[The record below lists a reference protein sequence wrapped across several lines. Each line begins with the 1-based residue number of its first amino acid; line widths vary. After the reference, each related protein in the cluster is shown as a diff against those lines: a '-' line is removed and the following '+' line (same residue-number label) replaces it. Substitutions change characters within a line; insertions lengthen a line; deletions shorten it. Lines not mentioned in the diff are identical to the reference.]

1 MLTGHEKFLD
11 EHKEETRRVLNEH
24 TEEIDRL
31 GQLLLEQREENAR
44 ITKENTRIT
53 KEKHAVTEENNLLLL
68 KVQLLTEMV
77 ATASLDEERFRLL
90 YEKEM
95 EEKKALSAKTRS
107 PNKRPHN
114 HKSRHHA
121 ENSKLC

>member
-1 MLTGHEKFLD
+1 MNAGYEKFLN

-24 TEEIDRL
+24 TEEIVRL
-31 GQLLLEQREENAR
+31 GQLLVEQREENAR
-44 ITKENTRIT
+44 ITKENQ
-53 KEKHAVTEENNLLLL
+53 AVMEENNLLLL

-95 EEKKALSAKTRS
+95 EEKKVLSAKTRS
-107 PNKRPHN
+107 LNKRPHN
-114 HKSRHHA
+114 HKSRHHE